1 MAVKQLSV
9 FIENRHGM
17 LAEICSALA
26 SAGIDIRALSLAE
39 TPDYGIL
46 RLIVSD
52 TDKAYETV
60 RSTGRSA
67 KINHVLGLRVDDR
80 PGGLSAPLSLLTEA
94 GFDVE
99 YMYAFIGENKDF
111 ADVVMRVKDTAAA
124 EALLR
129 DKGYTLID

>member
-60 RSTGRSA
+60 RATGRE
-67 KINHVLGLRVDDR
+67 V
-80 PGGLSAPLSLLTEA
+80 SLLPS
-94 GFDVE
+94 
-99 YMYAFIGENKDF
+99 
-111 ADVVMRVKDTAAA
+111 RS
-124 EALLR
+124 
-129 DKGYTLID
+129 